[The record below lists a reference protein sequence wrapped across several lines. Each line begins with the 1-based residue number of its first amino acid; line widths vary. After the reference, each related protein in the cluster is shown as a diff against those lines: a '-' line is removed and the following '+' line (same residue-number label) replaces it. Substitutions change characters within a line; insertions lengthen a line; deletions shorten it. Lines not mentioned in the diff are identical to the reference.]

1 VSGERQTRSDERRD
15 DMTTTTAAGR
25 KSGAGADH
33 VPSPC
38 VSICTMDAASG
49 LCLGCWRTLDEIAAW
64 SVLDAGAKR
73 AVLAAL
79 PARRAAQGAPAPGVA
94 DADH

>member
-1 VSGERQTRSDERRD
+1 
-15 DMTTTTAAGR
+15 MTTAAAR
-25 KSGAGADH
+25 KSGAGADQ

-49 LCLGCWRTLDEIAAW
+49 LCLGCARTLDEIAAW
-64 SVLDAGAKR
+64 SVLDADAKR

-79 PARRAAQGAPAPGVA
+79 PARFAAQGAKARGAA
-94 DADH
+94 DADR